1 MAGRWTVRLVALVAL
16 ATAILSAG
24 VTAHTDKT
32 PAQVKAMLDAGGDL
46 IVVDV
51 REESEYCDSTRQ
63 PPGHIVGAIN
73 MPWNSGYL
81 QAHYGELDPARVT
94 IVVCRSGG
102 RSHSAA
108 TFLDGKGFTQ
118 AFDMLGGMNAWL
130 WETENC
136 WPAGVPNAGWD
147 SSSSLVLGEPAPN
160 PFGSATQIGFAV
172 PTTQSPSRVTLALY
186 DCRGRLLARI
196 ADQLMSPGGHRA
208 AWDGTDS
215 SGRPVAAGTYFL
227 RLTSGGASQTRKLI
241 VAR

>member
-1 MAGRWTVRLVALVAL
+1 MRATALVAL
-16 ATAILSAG
+16 AI
-24 VTAHTDKT
+24 VTMAVGAAAHADKT
-32 PAQVKAMLDAGGDL
+32 PAEVKAMLDAGGDL

-81 QAHYGELDPARVT
+81 QAHYLELDPDRVT

-108 TFLDGKGFTQ
+108 TFLDGKGFTRV
-118 AFDMLGGMNAWL
+118 FDMLGGMNAWL
-130 WETENC
+130 WDTGNC
-136 WPAGVPNAGWD
+136 WSAGVPGAGAGVPL
-147 SSSSLVLGEPAPN
+147 SLALGEPAPN
-160 PFGSATQIGFAV
+160 PFGSAAEIVFAI
-172 PTTQSPSRVTLALY
+172 PAGRGPAQVTLAIY
-186 DCRGRLLARI
+186 DSRGRLLSKLVDGRRG
-196 ADQLMSPGGHRA
+196 PGTHRS

-227 RLTSGGASQTRKLI
+227 RLTSDRESRTRKLI